1 MKCSLFCFVLCA
13 VTVLITADLPAEP
26 ALSLLTPKGM
36 KVGTCMNN
44 IHVTSTVSFVNS
56 GSSDLS
62 VSKIRA
68 SCACARVRHPDFSA
82 VRPGATGTFTVVF
95 ELESELKTGNR
106 TFSVFIE
113 CNDPRQPVVSWYTIV
128 DLLPIVSLRPPV
140 LDFRTGS
147 SVTQTVTVVTQ
158 PPIRGTSLTTSLM
171 LTMGPDETNFPGF
184 LPINRQFGWNFNPL
198 EAAGTNSLTVWRKTA
213 EPVMR
218 YGRLV
223 ISVDAD
229 RYFNIL
235 ELKTGRFSEKR

>member
-1 MKCSLFCFVLCA
+1 MKHYLCCFVLSA
-13 VTVLITADLPAEP
+13 ATVLISTVLPAEP
-26 ALSLLTPKGM
+26 VMSLLTPRGL
-36 KVGTCMNN
+36 KVGRCMNN

-95 ELESELKTGNR
+95 ELESELKTGDR

-113 CNDPRQPVVSWYTIV
+113 CNDPRQPVVSWYTVV
-128 DLLPIVSLRPPV
+128 DLLPIVSLHPPV
-140 LDFRTGS
+140 LDFRPGAC
-147 SVTQTVTVVTQ
+147 VTQTVTVVTQ
-158 PPIRGTSLTTSLM
+158 PPVRGKPLTTAQM

-184 LPINRQFGWNFNPL
+184 IPIGGQFGWKFNPL